1 MGCALYQPQS
11 RSELWLD
18 LGSFLF
24 GFQKRGGGG
33 QVKGVREHSQ
43 AKLSKFG
50 SYFGPILLSLVA
62 PCCFLKV
69 HRVVNF
75 YFWTG
80 LNVLQGFFQGR
91 SLLEKLIRQQEFIR
105 NKGKRSKY
113 ASFCYKINGSQC
125 TVHVYT
131 QPDQNMLK
139 YASFGYEK
147 CLKKWSYF
155 WALEK

>member
-1 MGCALYQPQS
+1 MYDINHKVGVSSGLIWTPFY
-11 RSELWLD
+11 LD
-18 LGSFLF
+18 F
-24 GFQKRGGGG
+24 KKEGGGG

-69 HRVVNF
+69 HRVENF

-91 SLLEKLIRQQEFIR
+91 SLLQKLIRQ
-105 NKGKRSKY
+105 
-113 ASFCYKINGSQC
+113 
-125 TVHVYT
+125 
-131 QPDQNMLK
+131 
-139 YASFGYEK
+139 
-147 CLKKWSYF
+147 
-155 WALEK
+155 